1 MPRPRP
7 SGTEDL
13 TNIFAAN
20 YEDAIAEGFS
30 DKRQE
35 STQKLAFT
43 PLLIRGF
50 VTGIQR
56 SQTGV
61 TADNITLCR

>member
-1 MPRPRP
+1 MPRPRT

-13 TNIFAAN
+13 TNIFAN
-20 YEDAIAEGFS
+20 YEDAIAERFS
-30 DKRQE
+30 DKDQE

-43 PLLIRGF
+43 PLLMRGF

-61 TADNITLCR
+61 TADNITLYR

>member
-1 MPRPRP
+1 MPRPRT

-13 TNIFAAN
+13 ANIFAN
-20 YEDAIAEGFS
+20 YEDAIAERFS
-30 DKRQE
+30 DKGQE

-43 PLLIRGF
+43 PLLMRGF

-61 TADNITLCR
+61 TADNITLYR

>member
-1 MPRPRP
+1 MPRPRT

-13 TNIFAAN
+13 TNIFAN
-20 YEDAIAEGFS
+20 YEDTIAERFS
-30 DKRQE
+30 DKGQE
-35 STQKLAFT
+35 STLKLAFA

-61 TADNITLCR
+61 TADNITLCC